1 MRRRFEGQSVL
12 LTGAAN
18 GPGRLMALK
27 LAAEGARLYA
37 WDCDARGLRA
47 LAKEVHRA
55 GGAPCTTRRVDLR

>member
-1 MRRRFEGQSVL
+1 MRGRFEGQGVL

-18 GPGRLMALK
+18 GLGRLMALK
-27 LAAEGARLYA
+27 LAAEGPRLYA

-55 GGAPCTTRRVDLR
+55 GGPRARRGGWT